1 MRPDDVARVRWL
13 VPLVAIVRSVGL
25 ISTCGSCIVR
35 DSSSS
40 CSLSV
45 DVTLVRTNLRH
56 RSVLASRSM
65 TVHLLL
71 IYKFHLL
78 VTLSTDL
85 IHGYVLTN
93 VFLTRILR
101 VLVMGF
107 WLLAALFLWLLSLSL
122 LLLLLGWSHRHGWKM
137 HRLALICHVASS
149 SRLHGPLVS

>member
-1 MRPDDVARVRWL
+1 M
-13 VPLVAIVRSVGL
+13 PLVAIVRSVGL

-93 VFLTRILR
+93 VFLARILR

-122 LLLLLGWSHRHGWKM
+122 LLLLLSWSHRHGWEV
-137 HRLALICHVASS
+137 HRLTLVCHVASA
-149 SRLHGPLVS
+149 SRLHGSLVS

>member
-1 MRPDDVARVRWL
+1 M
-13 VPLVAIVRSVGL
+13 PLVAIVRSVGL

-35 DSSSS
+35 DSSSG
-40 CSLSV
+40 CSLSI
-45 DVTLVRTNLRH
+45 DVALVRTNLRH

-71 IYKFHLL
+71 VYKFHLL

-93 VFLTRILR
+93 VFLARILR

-122 LLLLLGWSHRHGWKM
+122 LLLLLGWSHRHGWEV
-137 HRLALICHVASS
+137 HRLALVCHVASA